1 MNLVKSSYKKE
12 DVTILL
18 KDITGMVLPQPT
30 QERERLI
37 QSGVHYCEMLPIE
50 YKPSAKYMEAYQEAL
65 KHYAKPTAEAVA
77 ALAGKVAAK
86 YGDKVVLVS
95 LARAGIPIG
104 ILLKRCLQTAF
115 HIQAPHYAISII
127 RGRGIDDNAMHYI
140 LERHCAEHLLF
151 VDGWIGKGAILGEL
165 KKCLAAYKGVSPELA
180 VAADPA
186 YITELCGTHQD
197 ILIPSSCLNSTV
209 SGLISRTF
217 LRSDIIGTQDFHG
230 AAYYGEL
237 ADADLSYA
245 FIHAI
250 EAQFPTKEESNSKES
265 NGNELNG
272 KESNRNEPN
281 SKESNGKESNG
292 KESNGNEPIGKK
304 RNGNELNGKES
315 NGNELNSKES
325 NGNEP
330 NGKKRNGNEL
340 NGKESKSNKL
350 NSDELNVSI
359 DKGIDE
365 VRKIAAQFDIGDI
378 NFIKPGIGETTRV
391 LLRRVPW
398 KVLIQQESKSDEAL
412 NHIYRLA
419 EEKGVPVAYYPLQ
432 HYKACG
438 IIKKIADA

>member
-1 MNLVKSSYKKE
+1 ME
-12 DVTILL
+12 TI
-18 KDITGMVLPQPT
+18 TP
-30 QERERLI
+30 
-37 QSGVHYCEMLPIE
+37 
-50 YKPSAKYMEAYQEAL
+50 
-65 KHYAKPTAEAVA
+65 
-77 ALAGKVAAK
+77 
-86 YGDKVVLVS
+86 
-95 LARAGIPIG
+95 
-104 ILLKRCLQTAF
+104 
-115 HIQAPHYAISII
+115 
-127 RGRGIDDNAMHYI
+127 
-140 LERHCAEHLLF
+140 
-151 VDGWIGKGAILGEL
+151 
-165 KKCLAAYKGVSPELA
+165 
-180 VAADPA
+180 
-186 YITELCGTHQD
+186 
-197 ILIPSSCLNSTV
+197 
-209 SGLISRTF
+209 
-217 LRSDIIGTQDFHG
+217 
-230 AAYYGEL
+230 YGEL

-272 KESNRNEPN
+272 KESNGNEPN

-292 KESNGNEPIGKK
+292 KESNGT
-304 RNGNELNGKES
+304 
-315 NGNELNSKES
+315 
-325 NGNEP
+325 EP

-365 VRKIAAQFDIGDI
+365 VRKIAAQFDIEDI

>member
-1 MNLVKSSYKKE
+1 M
-12 DVTILL
+12 
-18 KDITGMVLPQPT
+18 
-30 QERERLI
+30 
-37 QSGVHYCEMLPIE
+37 
-50 YKPSAKYMEAYQEAL
+50 
-65 KHYAKPTAEAVA
+65 
-77 ALAGKVAAK
+77 
-86 YGDKVVLVS
+86 
-95 LARAGIPIG
+95 
-104 ILLKRCLQTAF
+104 LKRFLQTAF

-281 SKESNGKESNG
+281 SK
-292 KESNGNEPIGKK
+292 
-304 RNGNELNGKES
+304 
-315 NGNELNSKES
+315 
-325 NGNEP
+325 
-330 NGKKRNGNEL
+330 KRNGNEL

-365 VRKIAAQFDIGDI
+365 VRKIAAQFDIEDI